1 MKKEFIN
8 YLLDDDRSVVSK
20 KPVNANVNLFSR
32 SLSNSSYLEMNMLL
46 PTHGFYMYVF
56 FGHENLTKRLRH
68 LNRNGYSGKRAK
80 KIEEIERYG
89 GIIPTSALQ
98 YT

>member
-20 KPVNANVNLFSR
+20 EPVNANVNLFSR

-56 FGHENLTKRLRH
+56 FGHEKRLRH
-68 LNRNGYSGKRAK
+68 LNRNGYSGERAK